1 MIAAAEQGLAGVCAG
16 IVLPAEDNNFG
27 ALIKFGVLLV
37 IFIGPAILK
46 AIQESARKKRELAER
61 AGSQSATLEPRS
73 EAVEAV
79 DEDEP
84 EAQPAG
90 ELAPSG
96 REQWE
101 RLMRGESASPPP
113 VLPPPIPIATPR
125 RPQRRILT
133 DTRALTEEEAL
144 TETPAMTDV
153 RPVITAMPE
162 TSLEDPT
169 GYDGTHIPKGR
180 VGTEFAEFAPQ
191 EGLASDREGG
201 PTKRIGGRAT
211 FGGSDAFQNLSERG
225 AQSEV
230 SKREI
235 GGQGFDVSE
244 GQPRSFARKRMT
256 RAQLRRSMQL
266 AEILGP
272 PVGSRP
278 FESGPTRPL
287 GWS

>member
-1 MIAAAEQGLAGVCAG
+1 MIAAAEQGLVGACAASW
-16 IVLPAEDNNFG
+16 LPVRDDNTS
-27 ALIKFGVLLV
+27 ALLRILV
-37 IFIGPAILK
+37 IVAIFVGPAILK
-46 AIQESARKKRELAER
+46 AIKESGRKKRELAER
-61 AGSQSATLEPRS
+61 GGSQSATLEPRT
-73 EAVEAV
+73 EAA
-79 DEDEP
+79 EP
-84 EAQPAG
+84 EPRVEPEPMADLAQ
-90 ELAPSG
+90 SG

-113 VLPPPIPIATPR
+113 ALPPPIPIASAR

-133 DTRALTEEEAL
+133 ETRSLTEEEAL
-144 TETPAMTDV
+144 TETPALTDV

-169 GYDGTHIPKGR
+169 GYDGTNIPKGR
-180 VGTEFAEFAPQ
+180 VGTEFAGFSPQ

-201 PTKRIGGRAT
+201 LTKRIGGRST
-211 FGGSDAFQNLSERG
+211 FAGSDAFQNISERG

-244 GQPRSFARKRMT
+244 GQAQSFARKSMT
-256 RAQLRRSMQL
+256 RAQLRRTMQL

-272 PVGSRP
+272 PVGLRRL
-278 FESGPTRPL
+278 ESGPTRPL